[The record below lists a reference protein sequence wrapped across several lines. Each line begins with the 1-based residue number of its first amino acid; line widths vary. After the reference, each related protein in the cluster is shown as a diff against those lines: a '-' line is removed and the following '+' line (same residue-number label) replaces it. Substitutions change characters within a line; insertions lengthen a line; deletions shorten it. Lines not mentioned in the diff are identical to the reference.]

1 MYLFSSDFLITILAA
16 VFTLGILILIHELG
30 HFLAA
35 KLVGI
40 RVERFSI
47 GLPPRMMSI
56 RNKFDGLWIKLFI
69 PWFLQRR
76 LNAETVEYR
85 VRRRKPKAGD
95 TEFALSWTPFGG
107 YVKMAGMIDESLD
120 TQVKGK
126 PWEFTSKKRWQQL
139 MAISGG
145 VILNTILAWFIFTG
159 IILHSGIEE
168 PLEGTGVGS
177 LVSTEERETFP
188 AEGIGI
194 REGDVI
200 VSVNGES
207 VSRWEEM
214 TAIVQTRPGETIPI
228 QWKRGGS
235 LHSDSV
241 TIVKETIPTIEGNRV
256 VGMLGVGRMTKTIE
270 PSLIEAFGYGGRST
284 YLFGTL
290 MARSLWQMV
299 SGKAS
304 MDQVGGPIAIAK
316 MAGEMARR
324 GWIDVFYFMAI
335 ISINLAFI
343 YILPIP
349 GLDGGHFII
358 ISLEGIVRRPLP
370 LRVKLAIQQVGIIFL
385 LGLIIFITV
394 NDIARL

>member
-126 PWEFTSKKRWQQL
+126 PWEFTSMKRWHQL

-214 TAIVQTRPGETIPI
+214 TAIVQTRPGRPSRFNGNEAEACI
-228 QWKRGGS
+228 QIR
-235 LHSDSV
+235 
-241 TIVKETIPTIEGNRV
+241 
-256 VGMLGVGRMTKTIE
+256 
-270 PSLIEAFGYGGRST
+270 
-284 YLFGTL
+284 
-290 MARSLWQMV
+290 
-299 SGKAS
+299 
-304 MDQVGGPIAIAK
+304 
-316 MAGEMARR
+316 
-324 GWIDVFYFMAI
+324 
-335 ISINLAFI
+335 
-343 YILPIP
+343 
-349 GLDGGHFII
+349 
-358 ISLEGIVRRPLP
+358 
-370 LRVKLAIQQVGIIFL
+370 
-385 LGLIIFITV
+385 
-394 NDIARL
+394 

>member
-1 MYLFSSDFLITILAA
+1 
-16 VFTLGILILIHELG
+16 
-30 HFLAA
+30 
-35 KLVGI
+35 
-40 RVERFSI
+40 
-47 GLPPRMMSI
+47 
-56 RNKFDGLWIKLFI
+56 
-69 PWFLQRR
+69 
-76 LNAETVEYR
+76 
-85 VRRRKPKAGD
+85 
-95 TEFALSWTPFGG
+95 
-107 YVKMAGMIDESLD
+107 
-120 TQVKGK
+120 
-126 PWEFTSKKRWQQL
+126 
-139 MAISGG
+139 
-145 VILNTILAWFIFTG
+145 
-159 IILHSGIEE
+159 
-168 PLEGTGVGS
+168 
-177 LVSTEERETFP
+177 
-188 AEGIGI
+188 
-194 REGDVI
+194 
-200 VSVNGES
+200 
-207 VSRWEEM
+207 
-214 TAIVQTRPGETIPI
+214 
-228 QWKRGGS
+228 
-235 LHSDSV
+235 V

-343 YILPIP
+343 NILPIP